1 MICACEIFSFIIYN
15 RIIGQLL
22 VCVCTFIISSIHMR
36 SDIFIV
42 CMPRPFWYSYHLLG
56 NVHIT

>member
-22 VCVCTFIISSIHMR
+22 VCVC
-36 SDIFIV
+36 V
-42 CMPRPFWYSYHLLG
+42 WVVHLLYHQFTCVRIYSLYVG
-56 NVHIT
+56 PALFGIVIIY